1 MKDKQF
7 YRGLEIKVGET
18 RTNRWTAT
26 IFHGNRRIYTT
37 AENETKANARNSA
50 KGMIDW
56 YFHDLVFNPDK
67 LYETIY
73 TKETK

>member
-1 MKDKQF
+1 MNKTL

-18 RTNRWTAT
+18 RANRWTAT
-26 IFHGNRRIYTT
+26 IFHGTRRLYTT
-37 AENETKANARNSA
+37 VENESRTDAKNSA
-50 KGMIDW
+50 RGMIDW